1 MPRTRTRTRTHTRTR
16 TRTRTRT
23 ALLRTAV
30 VTGAAGALALTA
42 VGPAAA
48 ETEVA
53 EPATF
58 TSAFTAM
65 ATPDMVVNA
74 DGVATPGQPGA
85 SGTFT
90 YRINSDTEVICYDIR
105 LTGVTPPYQSPA
117 KTATHIHQAA
127 AGQAGPPRIA
137 LPNPEDDGTG
147 TLVSS
152 GCLQGPFTTGL
163 APQGTDTG
171 QGFTL
176 DQIEADPSAFFTDTH
191 TSTYAA
197 GAVRGQLVEIP
208 VGGVETGAGGTA
220 ASSSTATAPA
230 LVGGAALLAAG
241 GAVALRRRSQR

>member
-1 MPRTRTRTRTHTRTR
+1 MS
-16 TRTRTRT
+16 RTRTRT

-65 ATPDMVVNA
+65 ATPDTVIDN
-74 DGVATPGQPGA
+74 DGVATPGEPGA

-90 YRINSDTEVICYDIR
+90 YRINSDTEVICYDIS

-117 KTATHIHQAA
+117 KTATHIHEAA

-137 LPNPEDDGTG
+137 FPNPEDDGTG
-147 TLVSS
+147 RLVSS
-152 GCLQGPFTTGL
+152 GCLQGPFTTGV
-163 APQGTDTG
+163 APDGTDTG

-176 DQIEADPSAFFTDTH
+176 DQIEANPSAFFTDTH
-191 TSTYAA
+191 TSAYAA
-197 GAVRGQLVEIP
+197 GAVRGQLTEIP
-208 VGGVETGAGGTA
+208 VGGVETGAGGTSA
-220 ASSSTATAPA
+220 AADQGSTGTVVAS
-230 LVGGAALLAAG
+230 VGAAALLAGG
-241 GAVALRRRSQR
+241 GAVALRRRAQQQ

>member
-1 MPRTRTRTRTHTRTR
+1 MS
-16 TRTRTRT
+16 RTRT

-48 ETEVA
+48 ETEVP

-65 ATPDMVVNA
+65 ATPDMVVNS
-74 DGVATPGQPGA
+74 DGVATPGEPGA

-117 KTATHIHQAA
+117 KTATHIHQAD
-127 AGQAGPPRIA
+127 AGQSGPPRIA
-137 LPNPEDDGTG
+137 FPNPEDDGSG
-147 TLVSS
+147 SLVST
-152 GCLQGPFTTGL
+152 GCLQGPFTTGV
-163 APQGTDTG
+163 APDGTDTG
-171 QGFTL
+171 EGFTL

-191 TSTYAA
+191 TAAYVA
-197 GAVRGQLVEIP
+197 GAVRGQLTAIP
-208 VGGVETGAGGTA
+208 VGGVETGAGGASA
-220 ASSSTATAPA
+220 AQDGSAGSTGTVVAV
-230 LVGGAALLAAG
+230 VGGAALLAGA
-241 GAVALRRRSQR
+241 GAVALRRRAPQQ

>member
-1 MPRTRTRTRTHTRTR
+1 MS
-16 TRTRTRT
+16 RTRT

-30 VTGAAGALALTA
+30 VTGAAGALAMTA

-65 ATPDMVVNA
+65 ATPDMVINN
-74 DGVATPGQPGA
+74 DGVATPGEPGA

-117 KTATHIHQAA
+117 KTATHIHQGD

-137 LPNPEDDGTG
+137 FPNPEDDGSG
-147 TLVSS
+147 SLVSS
-152 GCLQGPFTTGL
+152 GCLQGPFTTGV
-163 APQGTDTG
+163 APEGTDTG

-191 TSTYAA
+191 TAAYAA

-208 VGGVETGAGGTA
+208 VGGVETGAGGTSA
-220 ASSSTATAPA
+220 TSGAQDGSTGTVVGV
-230 LVGGAALLAAG
+230 VGGAALLAGA
-241 GAVALRRRSQR
+241 GAVALRRRAPQQ